1 MARKDQSPEY
11 WADLARMSFEDDL
24 SRLMDREKMSRA
36 ALARA
41 IGSKPEYISK
51 ILNGEKANYTL
62 KTLAKLGRAVR
73 GVLEVRLINEDDE
86 VVRILT
92 LDEAEA
98 LESSREQRHPSDQ
111 GAATTSFDNVVS
123 LAEYV
128 AVRAGEPPPQTEAS
142 AATQT
147 RGRARWQS

>member
-24 SRLMDREKMSRA
+24 ARLMDREKMSRA

-98 LESSREQRHPSDQ
+98 LEGFCQEGRRHQEALPGEADMRL
-111 GAATTSFDNVVS
+111 AA
-123 LAEYV
+123 ARRA
-128 AVRAGEPPPQTEAS
+128 AVESAGEP
-142 AATQT
+142 ATKEE
-147 RGRARWQS
+147 GDE